1 MPPQNHGGRPRTP
14 SSPYNAQFD
23 ATYSPDGL
31 QTSTAWGGGGSGR
44 GGHGGGYGYESESS
58 FDPAALMNL
67 VYGYKQ
73 RGADADLARREK
85 TEREERIRARDQA
98 NSLRLH
104 TPQPVSQARQ
114 FYTNKMDLDK
124 MMASDPWAGRGYGQT
139 QGLNYTNMPA
149 ASALTYGQDIFPN
162 GWDVYSNILKSA
174 DGVNPTLRRPETEP

>member
-58 FDPAALMNL
+58 FNPAALMDL

-104 TPQPVSQARQ
+104 TPQPVSKERQ
-114 FYTNKMDLDK
+114 FYMNKADLDRQLNPL
-124 MMASDPWAGRGYGQT
+124 ANYSGS
-139 QGLNYTNMPA
+139 QGLQTNPDFFNMPA
-149 ASALTYGQDIFPN
+149 AYALTYGKDVFPN
-162 GWDVYSNILKSA
+162 GWDQYAKIA
-174 DGVNPTLRRPETEP
+174 AAGGR

>member
-1 MPPQNHGGRPRTP
+1 MPPQNHGGHGGPRTP

-58 FDPAALMNL
+58 FNPVALMDF

-114 FYTNKMDLDK
+114 FYTNKMDLDRQLNPL
-124 MMASDPWAGRGYGQT
+124 ANYSGS
-139 QGLNYTNMPA
+139 QGLQTNPDFFNMPA
-149 ASALTYGQDIFPN
+149 ASALTYGKDVFPN
-162 GWDVYSNILKSA
+162 GWDQYAKIA
-174 DGVNPTLRRPETEP
+174 AAGGR